1 MHFSN
6 GKTES
11 TMIQRRNFL
20 KNSLLAA
27 AGAACTSSLS
37 ENKISD
43 NFSDKKTVSLKRK
56 VPVRYNFDVVVVGG
70 GISGVSAACS
80 AAISGASVILIERFG
95 SLGGM
100 LTTGGVANFCGQ
112 MERQGEVFDEILY
125 ELKRFNSLGEGNKP
139 SVFNYEILALVLQE
153 ILLKRNVKVL
163 LHTRLVDVMVKGNT
177 ITECIICGKSGLEAV
192 KGKAF
197 IDCSGDADLA
207 RYAGV
212 STMKGD
218 GKTGYQ
224 LPMSKMSFVRE
235 VDEEEFIQQTPND
248 WPNRILNKEN
258 LPMTSIW
265 PDGPGGKALKIKIP
279 MFDST
284 TTEGLT
290 NAEIQARRRTM
301 DVLYY
306 YQVIENKK
314 WWLSNSA
321 TIIGIREGC
330 RIEGDYILK
339 VDDLR
344 AGKAFEDGVA
354 RGTFYLDGHGLTDDK
369 RTYILPKDEL
379 NVPPYQIP
387 MRSLISKDA
396 DNLLM
401 AGRCMSADQLALSS
415 ARVSTSCSMMGQ
427 AVGIAATMSINQKA
441 KIRNLDYTEIKKE
454 VIKRGA
460 QLDVKKQIYPIH
472 G

>member
-1 MHFSN
+1 
-6 GKTES
+6 
-11 TMIQRRNFL
+11 MIHRRDFL
-20 KNSLLAA
+20 KNSLLIAS
-27 AGAACTSSLS
+27 GAACMSGL
-37 ENKISD
+37 SD
-43 NFSDKKTVSLKRK
+43 NQIDNNIFDEKTVLLKRK
-56 VPVRYNFDVVVVGG
+56 IPARYSFDVVVIGG
-70 GISGVSAACS
+70 GISGISAACS
-80 AAISGASVILIERFG
+80 ASMSGASVILIERFG

-100 LTTGGVANFCGQ
+100 LTTGGVAHFCGQ
-112 MERQGEVFDEILY
+112 IEMQGEVFDKILY
-125 ELKRFNSLGEGNKP
+125 ELKRFNSLGEGNRS

-153 ILLKRNVKVL
+153 MLLKRNVKIL
-163 LHTRLVDVMVKGNT
+163 LHTRLVDVMVKGNN
-177 ITECIICGKSGLEAV
+177 ITECIISGKSGLEAV
-192 KGKAF
+192 SGKVF

-212 STMKGD
+212 STIKGD
-218 GKTGYQ
+218 DKTGYQ
-224 LPMSKMSFVRE
+224 LPMSKISFVRE
-235 VDEEEFIQQTPND
+235 VEEQEYVQQVIDD
-248 WPNRILNKEN
+248 WPNRILNKED

-284 TTEGLT
+284 STEGLT
-290 NAEIQARRRTM
+290 HAEIQAKRRTM

-306 YQVIENKK
+306 YQAIEKKK
-314 WWLSNSA
+314 WRLSNSA

-330 RIEGDYILK
+330 RIEGDYVLK

-427 AVGIAATMSINQKA
+427 ATGIAAAMAINKRT
-441 KIRNLDYTEIKKE
+441 KIRNLDYTEIKDE
-454 VIKRGA
+454 VLARGA
-460 QLDVKKQIYPIH
+460 QLDVIKQIFPVH

>member
-1 MHFSN
+1 
-6 GKTES
+6 
-11 TMIQRRNFL
+11 MIQRRDFL
-20 KNSLLAA
+20 KNSFLVT

-37 ENKISD
+37 ASKISD
-43 NFSDKKTVSLKRK
+43 NFSDIKTISLKRK
-56 VPVRYNFDVVVVGG
+56 VPVRYNSDVVVIGG

-80 AAISGASVILIERFG
+80 AAMSGASVILIERFG
-95 SLGGM
+95 ALGGM

-112 MERQGEVFDEILY
+112 MEKQGEFFDEVLY
-125 ELKRFNSLGEGNKP
+125 ELKRFNSLGEGNRP

-153 ILLKRNVKVL
+153 ILLKRDVKVL
-163 LHTRLVDVMVKGNT
+163 LHTRLVDVMVKGNSA
-177 ITECIICGKSGLEAV
+177 TECIICGKSGLEAV
-192 KGKAF
+192 KGKVF
-197 IDCSGDADLA
+197 IDCSGDADFA

-212 STMKGD
+212 STIKGEA
-218 GKTGYQ
+218 KTGYQ

-235 VDEEEFIQQTPND
+235 VDEEEFFQQPPKD
-248 WPNRILNKEN
+248 WPNRILNQEE

-290 NAEIQARRRTM
+290 NAEIQARRRIM

-306 YQVIENKK
+306 YQVIEKK
-314 WWLSNSA
+314 NWRLSNSA

-344 AGKAFEDGVA
+344 AGKVFEDGVA
-354 RGTFYLDGHGLTDDK
+354 RGTFYLDGHGLMDDK

-427 AVGIAATMSINQKA
+427 ATGIAAGLAVNKKTKL
-441 KIRNLDYTEIKKE
+441 RNLDYSEIKNE
-454 VIKRGA
+454 VLARGA
-460 QLDVKKQIYPIH
+460 QLDVKNQIYPIH

>member
-1 MHFSN
+1 
-6 GKTES
+6 
-11 TMIQRRNFL
+11 MIQRRDFL
-20 KNSLLAA
+20 KNGLFMT
-27 AGAACTSSLS
+27 AGVTCTSNIFA
-37 ENKISD
+37 NKSINDVSVEKHIIL
-43 NFSDKKTVSLKRK
+43 NKKI
-56 VPVRYNFDVVVVGG
+56 PARYNADVVVIGG
-70 GISGVSAACS
+70 GIAGVSAACS
-80 AAISGASVILIERFG
+80 AALEGVKVILIERFG
-95 SLGGM
+95 TLGGV

-112 MERQGEVFDEILY
+112 LEAQGEVFDEVLY
-125 ELKRFNSLGEGNKP
+125 ELKRFNSLGEGNQP

-153 ILLKRNVKVL
+153 ILLKRNVKIL
-163 LHTRLVDVMVKGNT
+163 LHTRLVDVMVKGNNV
-177 ITECIICGKSGLEAV
+177 TECIICGKSGLEAV
-192 KGKAF
+192 KGKVF
-197 IDCSGDADLA
+197 IDCSGDADFA

-218 GKTGYQ
+218 GNTGYQ

-235 VDEEEFIQQTPND
+235 LDEEEFIQQTPDD

-290 NAEIQARRRTM
+290 NAEIQAKRRIM

-306 YQVIENKK
+306 YQVIEKKK
-314 WWLSNSA
+314 WRLSNSA

-344 AGKAFEDGVA
+344 DGKAFEDGVA

-427 AVGIAATMSINQKA
+427 AVGIAATMGINQKT
-441 KIRNLDYTEIKKE
+441 KIRNLDYTEITKE

>member
-1 MHFSN
+1 M
-6 GKTES
+6 
-11 TMIQRRNFL
+11 
-20 KNSLLAA
+20 
-27 AGAACTSSLS
+27 
-37 ENKISD
+37 
-43 NFSDKKTVSLKRK
+43 
-56 VPVRYNFDVVVVGG
+56 
-70 GISGVSAACS
+70 
-80 AAISGASVILIERFG
+80 
-95 SLGGM
+95 
-100 LTTGGVANFCGQ
+100 
-112 MERQGEVFDEILY
+112 
-125 ELKRFNSLGEGNKP
+125 
-139 SVFNYEILALVLQE
+139 LQE
-153 ILLKRNVKVL
+153 ILLRRKVKIL
-163 LHTRLVDVMVKGNT
+163 LHTRLVDVLVKGSH
-177 ITECIICGKSGLEAV
+177 ITECIICGKSGLEAI
-192 KGKAF
+192 KGKVF

-218 GKTGYQ
+218 EKTGYQ
-224 LPMSKMSFVRE
+224 LPMSKMVFVRE
-235 VDEEEFIQQTPND
+235 VDKKEFILQTPEE
-248 WPNRILNKEN
+248 WPTRITRETD

-265 PDGPGGKALKIKIP
+265 QDGPGGKALKIKIP

-306 YQVIENKK
+306 YQAVEKKK
-314 WWLSNSA
+314 WRLTNSA

-344 AGKAFEDGVA
+344 AGATYEDGVA

-369 RTYILPKDEL
+369 RTYILSRDQM

-427 AVGIAATMSINQKA
+427 ATGIAAALAIQNKTE
-441 KIRNLDYTEIKKE
+441 IRNLDYTEIKAE
-454 VIKRGA
+454 VLTRGA
-460 QLDVKKQIYPIH
+460 QLDVKKQLYPIH

>member
-1 MHFSN
+1 MV
-6 GKTES
+6 K
-11 TMIQRRNFL
+11 RRDFL
-20 KNSLLAA
+20 KDSVLLV
-27 AGAACTSSLS
+27 AGAIYSP
-37 ENKISD
+37 KI
-43 NFSDKKTVSLKRK
+43 FAKKSVINHEKSASVSLKRNL
-56 VPVRYNFDVVVVGG
+56 PVSYDSDIVVIGG
-70 GISGVSAACS
+70 GIAGISAACS
-80 AAISGASVILIERFG
+80 AALSGANVILIERFG
-95 SLGGM
+95 ALGGM

-112 MERQGEVFDEILY
+112 IDAQGEVFDEILSD
-125 ELKRFNSLGEGNKP
+125 LKKYNSLGEGDRA
-139 SVFNYEILALVLQE
+139 SVFNYEIMALVLQE
-153 ILLKRNVKVL
+153 ILLKRNVKIL
-163 LHTRLVDVMVKGNT
+163 LHTRLVDVLVKGNN

-192 KGKAF
+192 KGKVF

-212 STMKGD
+212 STIKGD

-224 LPMSKMSFVRE
+224 LPMSKMFFVRE
-235 VDEEEFIQQTPND
+235 VDEKEFLLQTPED
-248 WPNRILNKEN
+248 WPTRITNTKD

-265 PDGPGGKALKIKIP
+265 PDGPGGNALKLKIP

-306 YQVIENKK
+306 YQAIEKKK
-314 WWLSNSA
+314 WRLTNSA

-344 AGKAFEDGVA
+344 AGKTFEDGVA
-354 RGTFYLDGHGLTDDK
+354 RGTYYLDGHGLTDDK
-369 RTYILPKDEL
+369 RTYILPKDQL
-379 NVPPYQIP
+379 DVPPYQIP

-415 ARVSTSCSMMGQ
+415 ARVSTSSSMMGQ
-427 AVGIAATMSINQKA
+427 ATGIAAAMAVLKKT
-441 KIRNLDYTEIKKE
+441 KIRNLDYNEIKQE
-454 VIKRGA
+454 VLRRGA
-460 QLDVKKQIYPIH
+460 QLDVKEQIFPIH

>member
-1 MHFSN
+1 MV
-6 GKTES
+6 K
-11 TMIQRRNFL
+11 RRDFL
-20 KNSLLAA
+20 KDSVLLV
-27 AGAACTSSLS
+27 AGAIYSPNMFA
-37 ENKISD
+37 
-43 NFSDKKTVSLKRK
+43 KKTILNHEKNASVSLKRN
-56 VPVRYNFDVVVVGG
+56 VPVSYDADIVVIGG
-70 GISGVSAACS
+70 GIAGISAACS
-80 AAISGASVILIERFG
+80 AALSGADVILIERFG
-95 SLGGM
+95 ALGGM

-112 MERQGEVFDEILY
+112 IDAQGEVFDEIINDLR
-125 ELKRFNSLGEGNKP
+125 KFNSLGEGDRA
-139 SVFNYEILALVLQE
+139 SVFNYEIMALVLQE
-153 ILLKRNVKVL
+153 IILKRNVKIL
-163 LHTRLVDVMVKGNT
+163 LHTRLVDVLVKGTN

-192 KGKAF
+192 KGKVF

-212 STMKGD
+212 STIKGD

-224 LPMSKMSFVRE
+224 LPMSKMFFVRE
-235 VDEEEFIQQTPND
+235 VNEKEFLMQTPEE
-248 WPNRILNKEN
+248 WPTRITDTED

-265 PDGPGGKALKIKIP
+265 PDGPGGNALKLKIP

-306 YQVIENKK
+306 YQAIEKKK
-314 WWLSNSA
+314 WRLTNSA

-344 AGKAFEDGVA
+344 AGKAFDDGVA
-354 RGTFYLDGHGLTDDK
+354 RGTYYLDGHGLTDDK
-369 RTYILPKDEL
+369 RTYILPKDQL
-379 NVPPYQIP
+379 DVPPYQIP

-401 AGRCMSADQLALSS
+401 AGRCLSADQLALSS
-415 ARVSTSCSMMGQ
+415 ARVSTSSSMMGQ
-427 AVGIAATMSINQKA
+427 ATGITAAMAVLKKT
-441 KIRNLDYTEIKKE
+441 KIRNLDYSEIKKE
-454 VIKRGA
+454 VLKRGA
-460 QLDVKKQIYPIH
+460 QLDVKEQIYHIY